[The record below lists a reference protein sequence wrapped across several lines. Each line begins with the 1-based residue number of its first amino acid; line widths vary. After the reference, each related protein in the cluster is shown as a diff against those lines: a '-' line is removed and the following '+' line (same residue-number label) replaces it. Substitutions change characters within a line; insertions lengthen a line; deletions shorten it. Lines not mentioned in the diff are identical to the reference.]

1 MTSQSQRT
9 TGILLLI
16 SAALCW
22 SLGGVLIKWVQW
34 NPMAIAGMRSFI
46 AAIVVFAA
54 FPRMRMTITATTL
67 WGAVAYAGVMITFVA
82 ATKLT
87 TAANAILLQYTAP
100 AWVALFGT
108 WFLKERTKR
117 SDWLIII
124 LVMAGMALF
133 FLDELT
139 LAGRWGNIIALISGF
154 FFAWV
159 ILVTRKQRDGSSV
172 LSVVLG
178 NILAGLIGLPFM
190 FGTAPDAK
198 GWVGLLILGV
208 IQMGMAYVFLVKGLR
223 YVPALEASLI
233 LLIEP
238 VLNPVW
244 VLLTLGERPGLL
256 SVLGGVV
263 ILGSV
268 TLRALLPYFKE
279 KKNGRGDTATR

>member
-1 MTSQSQRT
+1 M
-9 TGILLLI
+9 LI
-16 SAALCW
+16 AAALFW

-54 FPRMRMTITATTL
+54 FPRVRMTISATTL
-67 WGAVAYAGVMITFVA
+67 WGAVAYAGTMITFVA

-87 TAANAILLQYTAP
+87 PAANAILLQYTAP

-108 WFLKERTKR
+108 WFLKERTRR
-117 SDWLIII
+117 SDWLIIT
-124 LVMAGMALF
+124 LVMGGMVLF

-139 LAGRWGNIIALISGF
+139 LEGRWGNIIAISSGF
-154 FFAWV
+154 CFAWL
-159 ILVTRKQRDGSSV
+159 ILITRKQRDSSPV
-172 LSVVLG
+172 LSVILG
-178 NILAGLIGLPFM
+178 NILAGFIGLPFM

-198 GWVGLLILGV
+198 GWVGLLLLGV
-208 IQMGMAYVFLVKGLR
+208 VQLGLAYVFLVKGLR
-223 YVPALEASLI
+223 YVQALEASLI

-244 VLLTLGERPGLL
+244 VLLTLGEKPGVL
-256 SVLGGVV
+256 SVFGGMI

-268 TLRALLPYFKE
+268 TMRAVMPYLKE
-279 KKNGRGDTATR
+279 RRDIESSV

>member
-1 MTSQSQRT
+1 MKAQSQRT

-16 SAALCW
+16 AAALCW

-34 NPMAIAGMRSFI
+34 NPMAIAGVRSFI

-54 FPRMRMTITATTL
+54 YPRMRMTITTTTL
-67 WGAVAYAGVMITFVA
+67 WGAVAYAGTMITFVA

-117 SDWLIII
+117 SDWLVLA
-124 LVMAGMALF
+124 LVMAGMVLF
-133 FLDELT
+133 FLDGLT
-139 LAGRWGNIIALISGF
+139 LMSRWGNIIAITSGF
-154 FFAWV
+154 CFAWV
-159 ILVTRKQRDGSSV
+159 ILITRKQRDGSPV
-172 LSVVLG
+172 LSVLLG

-198 GWVGLLILGV
+198 GWVGLFLLGV
-208 IQMGMAYVFLVKGLR
+208 IQMGLAYVFLVKGLR

-256 SVLGGVV
+256 AMVGGFI

-268 TLRALLPYFKE
+268 TIRAVRPYCKSRQANE
-279 KKNGRGDTATR
+279 

>member
-1 MTSQSQRT
+1 MESGMKAQSQRT

-16 SAALCW
+16 AAALCW

-34 NPMAIAGMRSFI
+34 NPMAIAGVRSFI

-54 FPRMRMTITATTL
+54 YPRMRMTITTTTL
-67 WGAVAYAGVMITFVA
+67 WGAVAYAGTMITFVA

-117 SDWLIII
+117 SDWLVLA
-124 LVMAGMALF
+124 LVMAGMVLF

-139 LAGRWGNIIALISGF
+139 LMSRWGNIIAITSGF
-154 FFAWV
+154 CFAWV
-159 ILVTRKQRDGSSV
+159 ILITRKQRDGSPV
-172 LSVVLG
+172 LSVLLG

-198 GWVGLLILGV
+198 GWVGLFLLGV
-208 IQMGMAYVFLVKGLR
+208 IQMGLAYVFLVKGLR

-256 SVLGGVV
+256 AMVGGFI

-268 TLRALLPYFKE
+268 TIRAVRPHFNSRQANE
-279 KKNGRGDTATR
+279 

>member
-1 MTSQSQRT
+1 MTKPSQRT

-16 SAALCW
+16 AAALCW

-34 NPMAIAGMRSFI
+34 NPMAIAGVRSFI

-54 FPRMRMTITATTL
+54 FPRMRMTITTTTL
-67 WGAVAYAGVMITFVA
+67 WGAVAYAGTMITFVA

-117 SDWLIII
+117 SDWLVLA
-124 LVMAGMALF
+124 LVMAGMVLF

-139 LAGRWGNIIALISGF
+139 LMSRWGNIIAITSGF
-154 FFAWV
+154 CFAWV
-159 ILVTRKQRDGSSV
+159 ILITRKQRDGSPV

-198 GWVGLLILGV
+198 GWVGLFLLGV
-208 IQMGMAYVFLVKGLR
+208 IQMGLAYVFLVKGLR

-256 SVLGGVV
+256 AMVGGFI

-268 TLRALLPYFKE
+268 TIRAVRPHFNSRQANE
-279 KKNGRGDTATR
+279 